1 MKKNARR
8 LEKYARR
15 LEKYYAHPDFSVADL
30 QRSWIAPPTEV
41 TRKAGLTIFVS
52 TAFYVALLAPD
63 TLEMNNYAK
72 KDV

>member
-1 MKKNARR
+1 M
-8 LEKYARR
+8 
-15 LEKYYAHPDFSVADL
+15 AHPDFSVADL

-63 TLEMNNYAK
+63 TSDSGVGNQNTDAVWENTNA
-72 KDV
+72 V